1 MMFPKIQLKS
11 AVRRTAVAMA
21 VFALAGCAVGPNFR
35 EPASPQVGRFTAAAL
50 PASTASAD
58 TAGGDAQRFLEGE
71 KVPQRWW
78 TTFGNAELDRRVQ
91 QAFQHSP
98 SITAAQAALRQA
110 EETAKAARG
119 SLFPSLDASVGATRQ
134 KQSGAQFAGLGAG
147 AIASEPF
154 T

>member
-1 MMFPKIQLKS
+1 MTYPMNTMKS
-11 AVRRTAVAMA
+11 VTRRAAVAMA
-21 VFALAGCAVGPNFR
+21 PVLTAALALAGCAVGPNFR
-35 EPASPQVGRFTAAAL
+35 EPASPQVDRYTTTAL

-71 KVPQRWW
+71 NVPQRWW

-119 SLFPSLDASVGATRQ
+119 RSEEHTSEL
-134 KQSGAQFAGLGAG
+134 QSPLNL
-147 AIASEPF
+147 
-154 T
+154 